1 MVTRGYNAPT
11 SDKAS
16 QRSKGGHGMSTT
28 GMTTVLGAGTMGA
41 GIAQCLS
48 DHGQRVTLC
57 DLQPLAIERARER
70 ITTSRA
76 TLESAG
82 LQTHDQSLV
91 GERLLAMS
99 CSLDDAVAESDLIIE
114 SISEDIHL
122 KCDVFAQLDR
132 SAPPHAAIVSNTS
145 GLSITRLAEATDRPT
160 QVAGFHWFNPAELIP
175 LVEVTSG
182 AQTDPS
188 LIAQLMTLAR
198 QLGKEPIH
206 VRRDVP
212 GFVGNRLQF
221 AVFREALHLLDEGV
235 VSAEDLDRAMT
246 GGPGFRW
253 SFLGPL
259 RAADFGGLD
268 VFHSICSY
276 LWPDLSDATSPP
288 PVLNEKLQAGD
299 LGTKAGAGFYRYP
312 PDELADLT
320 DRRDR
325 FLLNLKQ
332 LVEDM
337 KTNKEKPSPA
347 KTQATSSSNLDN
359 AKR

>member
-1 MVTRGYNAPT
+1 MHAIQEYVSIRFRPQRKRVLDVAWRYPLGTVHLPGVYSRLTR
-11 SDKAS
+11 
-16 QRSKGGHGMSTT
+16 RH
-28 GMTTVLGAGTMGA
+28 V
-41 GIAQCLS
+41 
-48 DHGQRVTLC
+48 V
-57 DLQPLAIERARER
+57 
-70 ITTSRA
+70 
-76 TLESAG
+76 
-82 LQTHDQSLV
+82 DQS
-91 GERLLAMS
+91 ELLPW
-99 CSLDDAVAESDLIIE
+99 
-114 SISEDIHL
+114 H
-122 KCDVFAQLDR
+122 
-132 SAPPHAAIVSNTS
+132 
-145 GLSITRLAEATDRPT
+145 
-160 QVAGFHWFNPAELIP
+160 
-175 LVEVTSG
+175 
-182 AQTDPS
+182 
-188 LIAQLMTLAR
+188 
-198 QLGKEPIH
+198 
-206 VRRDVP
+206 
-212 GFVGNRLQF
+212 QF

-288 PVLNEKLQAGD
+288 PVLNEKLQAGH